1 MSFVWSMKARLY
13 RYTRISYDRAKIL
26 DDTSHTLH
34 ISLIFGGNGALSVI
48 YRSNLQVVVIKFY
61 CIEFISND
69 LTRCSYRLH
78 INGNT
83 VLTNFAMDYATID
96 VHCSPVN
103 NSELGKD
110 TQWKNDSYRLA
121 II

>member
-1 MSFVWSMKARLY
+1 MM
-13 RYTRISYDRAKIL
+13 
-26 DDTSHTLH
+26 DDTSHTSH
-34 ISLIFGGNGALSVI
+34 ISLIFAGNGALSVI
-48 YRSNLQVVVIKFY
+48 YRSNLVVVVIKFY

-69 LTRCSYRLH
+69 LTRCSYWLH

-110 TQWKNDSYRLA
+110 NQWKNDSYRLA
-121 II
+121 IS